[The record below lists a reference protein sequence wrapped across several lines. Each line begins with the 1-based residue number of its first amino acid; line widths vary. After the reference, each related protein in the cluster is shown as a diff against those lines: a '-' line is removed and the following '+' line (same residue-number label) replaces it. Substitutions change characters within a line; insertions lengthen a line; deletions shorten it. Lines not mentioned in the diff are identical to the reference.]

1 MFKFEKEQEI
11 FEIGNVKVGGQPG
24 LLPTV
29 MVGSIFYLGDK
40 IVTDR
45 REGRFD
51 KREAL
56 RVLEAEREASLG
68 TGNPRIIDINGES
81 GDTLVRYIDFV
92 AEETEAPFM
101 IDGVGAEARIT
112 ASKHVADVG
121 LVERAVYNSIS
132 SDTKPEEIEVIAQ
145 TGLKSAVLLLFNKR
159 MPTVEGRLDM
169 LNGTAGEGGLL
180 KMAEAAGIDKPLVD
194 TTVLDAPDIGPV
206 AKAVYLV
213 KKDYGLPAG
222 CGAHNAVDKW
232 RQRKTLD
239 DVTQLIGNSVA
250 HTFPIT
256 MGADF
261 MLYGPIGNAPEMYT
275 ACGLADAYV
284 AYNMRQQFRI
294 KPLTR
299 EHPLFKIF

>member
-1 MFKFEKEQEI
+1 MFKFEKEQKV
-11 FEIGNVKVGGQPG
+11 FEIDKVKVGGQPG

-56 RVLEAEREASLG
+56 RVLEAEKEASLR

-112 ASKHVADVG
+112 ASKHVADIG

-145 TGLKSAVLLLFNKR
+145 TGLKSAV
-159 MPTVEGRLDM
+159 
-169 LNGTAGEGGLL
+169 
-180 KMAEAAGIDKPLVD
+180 
-194 TTVLDAPDIGPV
+194 
-206 AKAVYLV
+206 
-213 KKDYGLPAG
+213 
-222 CGAHNAVDKW
+222 
-232 RQRKTLD
+232 
-239 DVTQLIGNSVA
+239 
-250 HTFPIT
+250 
-256 MGADF
+256 
-261 MLYGPIGNAPEMYT
+261 
-275 ACGLADAYV
+275 
-284 AYNMRQQFRI
+284 
-294 KPLTR
+294 
-299 EHPLFKIF
+299 

>member
-1 MFKFEKEQEI
+1 MFKFEKEQKV
-11 FEIGNVKVGGQPG
+11 FEIDKVKVGGQPG

-56 RVLEAEREASLG
+56 RVLEAEKEASLR

-92 AEETEAPFM
+92 AEETEDPFM
-101 IDGVGAEARIT
+101 IDGVGAEARIV

-169 LNGTAGEGGLL
+169 LRGTAEEGGLL
-180 KMAEAAGIDKPLVD
+180 K
-194 TTVLDAPDIGPV
+194 
-206 AKAVYLV
+206 VYLV

-232 RQRKTLD
+232 HQRRILD

-275 ACGLADAYV
+275 ACGLADAFV

>member
-1 MFKFEKEQEI
+1 MFKFEKEQKV
-11 FEIGNVKVGGQPG
+11 FEIDKVKVGGQPG

-56 RVLEAEREASLG
+56 RVLEAEKEASLR

-92 AEETEAPFM
+92 AEETEDPFM
-101 IDGVGAEARIT
+101 IDGVGAEARIV

-169 LNGTAGEGGLL
+169 LRGTTEEGGLL
-180 KMAEAAGIDKPLVD
+180 KMTEAAGIDKPLVD

-232 RQRKTLD
+232 HQRRILD

-275 ACGLADAYV
+275 ACGLADAFV
-284 AYNMRQQFRI
+284 A
-294 KPLTR
+294 
-299 EHPLFKIF
+299 

>member
-1 MFKFEKEQEI
+1 
-11 FEIGNVKVGGQPG
+11 
-24 LLPTV
+24 
-29 MVGSIFYLGDK
+29 MVGSIFYLGDR
-40 IVTDR
+40 IVNDR

-56 RVLEAEREASLG
+56 RVLEVEENASLR
-68 TGNPRIIDINGES
+68 TGNPRIIDINGEF
-81 GDTLVRYIDFV
+81 GDALVRYIDFV

-101 IDGVGAEARIT
+101 IDGVGVEARIVAT
-112 ASKHVADVG
+112 RHVADVG
-121 LVERAVYNSIS
+121 LVDRAVYNSIS

-145 TGLKSAVLLLFNKR
+145 TGLKSGVILLFNKR

-169 LNGTAGEGGLL
+169 LQDTPNEDGLL
-180 KMAEAAGIDKPLVD
+180 RMVEAAGIDRPLID

-213 KKDYGLPAG
+213 KRDFGLPAG

-232 RQRKTLD
+232 NQRRRLD
-239 DVTQLIGNSVA
+239 EVTQLVGNSVA
-250 HTFPIT
+250 HTFPIP

-261 MLYGPIGNAPEMYT
+261 MLYGPMRNAPEMYT
-275 ACGLADAYV
+275 ACGLADAFV